1 VHLDPW
7 VIVARLGVGFVV
19 GLTGMRGGGASRGSV
34 VVLVL
39 SALKLLDTPNPLI
52 LVAALVALGI
62 AIWIVIRSVVRRD
75 GAIVGV

>member
-1 VHLDPW
+1 VGSVPGVYAGARVSSRAPDS
-7 VIVARLGVGFVV
+7 IVKPTL
-19 GLTGMRGGGASRGSV
+19 V

-52 LVAALVALGI
+52 LVSALVAFGI

>member
-1 VHLDPW
+1 V
-7 VIVARLGVGFVV
+7 
-19 GLTGMRGGGASRGSV
+19 GSV

-39 SALKLLDTPNPLI
+39 SALELLDTPNPLI
-52 LVAALVALGI
+52 LGAALVALGI